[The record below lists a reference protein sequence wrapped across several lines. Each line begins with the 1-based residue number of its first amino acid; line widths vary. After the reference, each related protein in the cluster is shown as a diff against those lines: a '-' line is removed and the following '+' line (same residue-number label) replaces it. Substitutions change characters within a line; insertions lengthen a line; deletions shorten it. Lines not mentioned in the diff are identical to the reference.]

1 MGVRPSIW
9 QNMPWCD
16 PAGRVSPV
24 KLAVFVV
31 LWLPA
36 AWMAGSVSTLD
47 WAFPSPYVPLIYH
60 SGLWATYLLL
70 LSLAVTPARR
80 ILNWPRAAQLRR
92 MIGVAAFAYTLL
104 HVLSWIGLRFFDWSI
119 LLSELAAR
127 PSLWIASIAT
137 LGLLA
142 LAATSIDAAMRRL
155 GPLWKKLHRTVY
167 VLAFLAVLHFLM
179 SPGSLQGAPFL
190 MAALY
195 AWLMGWRL
203 LERRGLGT
211 NLGSLAL
218 LGSRSKRLRVADRTA
233 LAGDIPARPMDCRY
247 GRGAGGKP
255 QSRPVEISG
264 HPAGAIDAHAD
275 RGEPDCRQ
283 SLAHDLFLVEI
294 SASQHVVI
302 ISCMSR
308 LCCVQAPSRNLQ
320 KY

>member
-218 LGSRSKRLRVADRTA
+218 LGVGASVFALLIEPLWLATFQRDRWTAGTVEVLAANLNLDLWRYLGIPPVLSMLTLTVVSLIAVSPWRTIYSWWKYQLRST
-233 LAGDIPARPMDCRY
+233 
-247 GRGAGGKP
+247 
-255 QSRPVEISG
+255 S
-264 HPAGAIDAHAD
+264 
-275 RGEPDCRQ
+275 
-283 SLAHDLFLVEI
+283 
-294 SASQHVVI
+294 
-302 ISCMSR
+302 
-308 LCCVQAPSRNLQ
+308 
-320 KY
+320 